1 MLSPDQLEETL
12 RLHQEGMAIR
22 AIARRLGLN
31 VKTVRKALQRPGK
44 KPTPSK
50 LGRFRDL
57 VRERVQKGLAVD
69 RILREI
75 RERGYTG
82 SRTILSEYV
91 RSIRGPRKV
100 HRKVFRRFETRA
112 AKEAQCD
119 WSPFRIKIGGQE
131 TVIHCFSM
139 VLCFS
144 RRMFVAF
151 YRDERLPTLLFAHG
165 EAFAYF
171 SGCPARVQYDNQ
183 TAVSLGR
190 IGGENLWNPTFKGF
204 ADYYG
209 FKPRTIKPKH
219 KERQGKVERPFP
231 YIEGDLLRGNE
242 FASWDDLAARTRH
255 WLDTLANVRKHKT
268 TGRLVHEAFLEEQP
282 LLIQLPETPYPTDRR
297 EVRKV
302 QKDGYLQVDGTFYP
316 APARLVG
323 QYVTVRIY
331 PTRVEILDAAG
342 QAAAT
347 HKVPD
352 RQMRLPADWGPP
364 VDSDAAV
371 SSSALETY
379 FLAWFPQGADFLEG
393 LRRRMTTL
401 TPIHLRQIQ
410 RLVSVFGQARV
421 ALAIERAQH
430 YRNFSALAIARILEQ
445 AHPNV
450 VPEPEVGTVN
460 PAAMGA
466 LDDVESGTPEDYPF

>member
-1 MLSPDQLEETL
+1 MISAEELQEIL

-31 VKTVRKALQRPGK
+31 VKTVRKALKRPSQN
-44 KPTPSK
+44 PTPSK
-50 LGRFRDL
+50 LDRFRDL
-57 VRERVQKGLAVD
+57 VREKVQKDLSVD

-75 RERGYTG
+75 REVGYAG

-91 RSIRGPRKV
+91 RGIRGPRKV
-100 HRKVFRRFETRA
+100 PRKVFRRFETRP

-119 WSPFRIKIGGQE
+119 WSPFRIKIAGME

-139 VLCFS
+139 VLAFS

-151 YRDERLPTLLFAHG
+151 YRDERLPTLLFAHV
-165 EAFAYF
+165 EAFSYF
-171 SGCPARVQYDNQ
+171 SGCPSRVQYDNQ

-190 IGGENLWNPTFKGF
+190 IGRENLWNPTFKGF

-209 FKPRTIKPKH
+209 FKPRTIRPKH

-231 YIEGDLLRGNE
+231 YIESDLLRGNE
-242 FASWDDLAARTRH
+242 FASWDDLATRTRQ
-255 WLDTLANVRKHKT
+255 WLDTIANVRKHKT
-268 TGRLVHEAFLEEQP
+268 TGRLVHEAFREEQP
-282 LLIQLPETPYPTDRR
+282 LLIHLPETPYPTDRR

-302 QKDGYLQVDGTFYP
+302 QKDGYLQIDGTFYP
-316 APARLVG
+316 APAYLVG
-323 QYVTVRIY
+323 QYATVRIY

-364 VDSDAAV
+364 MENDGAISWTAM
-371 SSSALETY
+371 ETR

-401 TPIHLRQIQ
+401 TPIHLRQIH
-410 RLVSVFGQARV
+410 RLVSIFGQARV
-421 ALAIERAQH
+421 ALAIERAEH
-430 YRNFSALAIARILEQ
+430 YRNFSALALARILEQ

-460 PAAMGA
+460 PAALGA
-466 LDDVESGTPEDYPF
+466 LDDVDSGTPEDYPF

>member
-1 MLSPDQLEETL
+1 MLSPEELQEVL

-31 VKTVRKALQRPGK
+31 VKTVRKALKRPRRN
-44 KPTPSK
+44 PTPSK
-50 LGRFRDL
+50 LDRFRDH
-57 VRERVQKGLAVD
+57 VREKVQKDLSVS

-75 RERGYTG
+75 RELGYTG
-82 SRTILSEYV
+82 SRTILSEYIRGV
-91 RSIRGPRKV
+91 RGPRKV
-100 HRKVFRRFETRA
+100 SRKVFRRFETRP

-119 WSPFRIKIGGQE
+119 WSPYRIKIAGVE

-139 VLCFS
+139 VLAFS

-151 YRDERLPTLLFAHG
+151 YRDERLPTLLFAHV
-165 EAFAYF
+165 EAFSYF
-171 SGCPARVQYDNQ
+171 SGCTARIQYDNQ

-190 IGGENLWNPTFKGF
+190 IGGENLWNRTFKEF

-209 FKPRTIKPKH
+209 FKPRTIRPKH
-219 KERQGKVERPFP
+219 KERQGKVERPFS
-231 YIEGDLLRGNE
+231 YIESDLLRGNE

-255 WLDTLANVRKHKT
+255 WLDTIANVRKHKT
-268 TGRLVHEAFLEEQP
+268 TGRLVHEAFREEQP
-282 LLIQLPETPYPTDRR
+282 LLIRLPETPYPTDRR
-297 EVRKV
+297 EMRKV
-302 QKDGYLQVDGTFYP
+302 QKDGYLQIDGTFYP
-316 APARLVG
+316 APAHLVG

-342 QAAAT
+342 LAAAT

-364 VDSDAAV
+364 VESEGAV
-371 SSSALETY
+371 SWSAMETR
-379 FLAWFPQGADFLEG
+379 FLAWFPQAADFLGG

-401 TPIHLRQIQ
+401 TPIHLRQID
-410 RLVSVFGQARV
+410 RLTSIFGQARV

-430 YRNFSALAIARILEQ
+430 YRNFNAMAVARILEQ

-450 VPEPEVGTVN
+450 VPEPEVGSVN

-466 LDDVESGTPEDYPF
+466 LDDVESGTLENYPF